1 VLSHR
6 HEECCAQIQSSGNI
20 DALCEA
26 LNECMIA
33 KADPD
38 PKLTRAWSDN
48 VSLTIQTLVSRS
60 IDAWQ
65 YCQEVMGI
73 EGLFSLS
80 VLGNTQIKNLCLS
93 TMLNHSVNS
102 ETGGDFIQQLAE
114 KDAISSLNQLL
125 GDDSEDVI
133 VNCLRLLKVLTVE
146 NQLFRT
152 QALSPN
158 HPFMKTITY
167 LIKRNNS
174 EIQGPVCVI
183 LDTICADN
191 VHVLRMQLTE
201 YNTIK
206 DLIKLAEYSND
217 QALAATA
224 AKTIANLTDTSESD
238 FLVGSAP
245 LSSTLSKSGILP
257 TLRGLGT

>member
-1 VLSHR
+1 
-6 HEECCAQIQSSGNI
+6 
-20 DALCEA
+20 
-26 LNECMIA
+26 
-33 KADPD
+33 
-38 PKLTRAWSDN
+38 
-48 VSLTIQTLVSRS
+48 
-60 IDAWQ
+60 
-65 YCQEVMGI
+65 
-73 EGLFSLS
+73 
-80 VLGNTQIKNLCLS
+80 
-93 TMLNHSVNS
+93 
-102 ETGGDFIQQLAE
+102 
-114 KDAISSLNQLL
+114 
-125 GDDSEDVI
+125 
-133 VNCLRLLKVLTVE
+133 
-146 NQLFRT
+146 
-152 QALSPN
+152 
-158 HPFMKTITY
+158 MKTITN

-183 LDTICADN
+183 LDTMCADN